1 MLKCLSYFLTWNSAT
16 CILCIVF
23 AVIIRDLLSKKIVGI
38 SSIEEFHLD
47 VCLLEFTRHCG
58 TMVFFPSVSVSSEK
72 QVVGTINTREG
83 ILAIIERCPPRLST
97 RRTASRIAG
106 ISRMLVLRTLHEED
120 LSIS

>member
-1 MLKCLSYFLTWNSAT
+1 MHFVYGFCSDNSRGAVEENRRHFLDRRIPSRS
-16 CILCIVF
+16 V
-23 AVIIRDLLSKKIVGI
+23 
-38 SSIEEFHLD
+38 
-47 VCLLEFTRHCG
+47 FTRIHQILRDNGC
-58 TMVFFPSVSVSSEK
+58 FPSVSVSSEK

-83 ILAIIERCPPRLST
+83 ILAIIERSPPRLST